1 MSTYTGDRNVRRIW
15 EDKRD
20 FVKFAAKAPVLGQEC
35 PIRTELVMVGV
46 RKQEE
51 LPASTAIS

>member
-1 MSTYTGDRNVRRIW
+1 MSTYTGDRNVGRIW
-15 EDKRD
+15 EDERD
-20 FVKFAAKAPVLGQEC
+20 FAKFAAKAPVLGQEC
-35 PIRTELVMVGV
+35 PMRARLVIVGV

>member
-1 MSTYTGDRNVRRIW
+1 MSTYTGDRNGRRIW

-35 PIRTELVMVGV
+35 PIRTGLVVVAV
-46 RKQEE
+46 RK
-51 LPASTAIS
+51 